1 MQELDD
7 EQLRIISDEL
17 DLTLQRLCLEHKL
30 PPLSLG
36 AITIARLI
44 HLNGFVDSKNDF
56 GKLLLSVGD
65 SIIKNELD
73 KPESIH

>member
-44 HLNGFVDSKNDF
+44 HLNGFEIGRAHV
-56 GKLLLSVGD
+56 
-65 SIIKNELD
+65 
-73 KPESIH
+73 